1 MLRSIKWK
9 FVIIYFLLVFI
20 AMAVIGVFLIQ
31 QFERYHLEV
40 VEGNMKQIGNS
51 ITTSLRDI
59 DWKNNEEEIQE
70 NINYFDK
77 MGMEIYVIDNDVNLR
92 ILASTN
98 FSYIDINATAVL
110 DTELIIGALNGRN
123 MTKKIIDN
131 NNIRTTKNTSQPL
144 YDEDSRII
152 GVLYLRRNL
161 VDVYNTLEQSKT
173 ILTMATM
180 LALLITVILG
190 YIIASSITAPI
201 NDVTT
206 KVKKMAMGDFNQKV
220 EVKSSDEIGQ
230 LASMFNYLT
239 DRLKSLVKEISSE
252 KQKLDTIITNMAD
265 GLIAATRDGQIIHA
279 NPRALEMLGM
289 SEQSIREKKYDDV
302 FARLN
307 KKLTLEYIRENDE
320 SWSGNHII
328 TWEDKT
334 AVRAS
339 YAPYVD
345 QGDNLGGIIV
355 LLQDVTKHE
364 KFENM
369 RKEFVANVS
378 HELKTPLTTIK
389 SYTETLL
396 DGAVEEGEMTR
407 KFLSTINS
415 ETDRMTR
422 LVRDLLQLSN
432 LDSKQIKWDKK
443 TMNVDDVIRRVI
455 YKLEMSIQKKQLKVT
470 YIPLEKGIM
479 VYADEDRIEQVL
491 LNIISNAVN
500 YTASGGTIN
509 IETRRIRATLQ
520 IRISDNGIGIPSEDM
535 PRIFERF
542 YRVHKARTR
551 DMGGTGLGLAI
562 AKEIVE
568 AHGGSISVLSNVKEG
583 TEVTILLPSMETVIS
598 F

>member
-1 MLRSIKWK
+1 MLKSIKWK

-20 AMAVIGVFLIQ
+20 AMAVIGVFLLQ
-31 QFERYHLEV
+31 QFESYHLGV
-40 VEGNMKQIGNS
+40 VEENMKKTGNS
-51 ITTSLRDI
+51 ITTSLGGM

-77 MGMEIYVIDNDVNLR
+77 MGMEIYIIDNDTNLR

-98 FSYIDINATAVL
+98 FSYVNINATAVL
-110 DTELIIGALNGRN
+110 DTELIIGALNGNN
-123 MTKKIIDN
+123 MSKIIVDSSKRSSKHTS
-131 NNIRTTKNTSQPL
+131 RTL

-161 VDVYNTLEQSKT
+161 VDIYNTLEQSKT
-173 ILTMATM
+173 ILTKATL
-180 LALLITVILG
+180 LALSITIILG

-201 NDVTT
+201 NDVTV
-206 KVKKMAMGDFNQKV
+206 KVKKMAMGDFDQKV
-220 EVKSSDEIGQ
+220 EVKSNDEIGQ

-265 GLIAATRDGQIIHA
+265 GLIAATRDGKIIHA
-279 NPRALEMLGM
+279 NPRALEILGM
-289 SEQSIREKKYDDV
+289 SEQDIQEKTYDSV
-302 FARLN
+302 LIGLN
-307 KKLTLEYIRENDE
+307 KKLTLEYIKENDE
-320 SWSGNHII
+320 SWSGSQII

-339 YAPYVD
+339 YAPYVS

-364 KFENM
+364 KFETM

-378 HELKTPLTTIK
+378 HELKTPITTIK

-396 DGAVEEGEMTR
+396 DGAVEEGEMMR
-407 KFLSTINS
+407 KFLNIINL

-422 LVRDLLQLSN
+422 LVGDLLQLSN
-432 LDSKQIKWDKK
+432 IDSKQIKWDKK
-443 TMNVDDVIRRVI
+443 TMDPNDVINRVI
-455 YKLEMSIQKKQLKVT
+455 YKLDMSIQKKELKLT
-470 YIPLEKGIM
+470 YIPIEEGIK

-491 LNIISNAVN
+491 LNIINNAVK
-500 YTASGGTIN
+500 YTAKGGTIR
-509 IETRRIRATLQ
+509 IETRRIGENLK
-520 IRISDNGIGIPSEDM
+520 IMISDNGMGIPVADI
-535 PRIFERF
+535 PRVFERF
-542 YRVHKARTR
+542 YRVDKARTR
-551 DMGGTGLGLAI
+551 DMGGTGLGLSI

-568 AHGGSISVLSNVKEG
+568 AHGGSISVSSNTKKG
-583 TEVTILLPSMETVIS
+583 TEVVILLPNVKTVTS

>member
-1 MLRSIKWK
+1 MLKSIKWK

-20 AMAVIGVFLIQ
+20 AMAVIGVFLLQ
-31 QFERYHLEV
+31 QFESYHLGV
-40 VEGNMKQIGNS
+40 VEENMKKTGNS
-51 ITTSLRDI
+51 ITTSLGGM

-77 MGMEIYVIDNDVNLR
+77 MGMEIYIIDNDTNLR

-98 FSYIDINATAVL
+98 FSYVNINATAVL
-110 DTELIIGALNGRN
+110 DTELIIGALNGNN
-123 MTKKIIDN
+123 MSKIIVDSSKRSSKHTS
-131 NNIRTTKNTSQPL
+131 RTL

-173 ILTMATM
+173 ILTKATL
-180 LALLITVILG
+180 LALSITIILG

-201 NDVTT
+201 NDVTV
-206 KVKKMAMGDFNQKV
+206 KVKKMAMGDFDQKV
-220 EVKSSDEIGQ
+220 EVKSNDEIGQ

-265 GLIAATRDGQIIHA
+265 GLIAATRDGKIIHA
-279 NPRALEMLGM
+279 NPRALEILGM
-289 SEQSIREKKYDDV
+289 SEQDIQEKTYDSV
-302 FARLN
+302 LIGLN
-307 KKLTLEYIRENDE
+307 KKLTLEYIKENDE
-320 SWSGNHII
+320 SWSGSQII

-339 YAPYVD
+339 YAPYVS

-355 LLQDVTKHE
+355 LLQDITKHE
-364 KFENM
+364 KFETM

-378 HELKTPLTTIK
+378 HELKTPITTIK

-396 DGAVEEGEMTR
+396 DGAVEEGEMMR
-407 KFLSTINS
+407 KFLNIINL

-422 LVRDLLQLSN
+422 LVGDLLQLSN
-432 LDSKQIKWDKK
+432 IDSKQIKWDKK
-443 TMNVDDVIRRVI
+443 TMDPNDVINRVI
-455 YKLEMSIQKKQLKVT
+455 YKLDMSIQKKELKLT
-470 YIPLEKGIM
+470 YIPIEEGIK

-491 LNIISNAVN
+491 LNIINNAVK
-500 YTASGGTIN
+500 YTAKGGTIR
-509 IETRRIRATLQ
+509 IETRRIGENLK
-520 IRISDNGIGIPSEDM
+520 IMISDNGMGIPVADI
-535 PRIFERF
+535 PRVFERF
-542 YRVHKARTR
+542 YRVDKARTR
-551 DMGGTGLGLAI
+551 DMGGTGLGLSI

-568 AHGGSISVLSNVKEG
+568 AHGGSISVSSNTKKG
-583 TEVTILLPSMETVIS
+583 TEVVILLPNVKTVTS

>member
-1 MLRSIKWK
+1 MLRSMKWK
-9 FVIIYFLLVFI
+9 FVTIYFLLVFI
-20 AMAVIGVFLIQ
+20 AMAVIGVFLVQ
-31 QFERYHLEV
+31 QFESYHLGV
-40 VEGNMKQIGNS
+40 VEENMKKIGNS
-51 ITTSLRDI
+51 ITTSLGGI

-70 NINYFDK
+70 NINFFDK
-77 MGMEIYVIDNDVNLR
+77 MGMEIYIIDNDTNLR

-98 FSYIDINATAVL
+98 FLYANINATAVL
-110 DTELIIGALNGRN
+110 DTELIIGALNGN
-123 MTKKIIDN
+123 SMSKIIIDSSK
-131 NNIRTTKNTSQPL
+131 RSSKHTSRPL

-152 GVLYLRRNL
+152 GALYLRRNL

-173 ILTMATM
+173 ILTKATL
-180 LALLITVILG
+180 LALFITIVLG

-201 NDVTT
+201 NDVTI
-206 KVKKMAMGDFNQKV
+206 KVKKMAMGDFDQKV
-220 EVKSSDEIGQ
+220 EVKSNDEIGQ

-265 GLIAATRDGQIIHA
+265 GLIAATRDGKIIHA
-279 NPRALEMLGM
+279 NPRALEILGM
-289 SEQSIREKKYDDV
+289 SEQDIQEKTYDSV
-302 FARLN
+302 LIGLN
-307 KKLTLEYIRENDE
+307 KKLTLEYIKENDE
-320 SWSGNHII
+320 SWSGSQII

-339 YAPYVD
+339 YAPYVS

-378 HELKTPLTTIK
+378 HELKTPITTIK

-396 DGAVEEGEMTR
+396 DGAVEEGEMMR
-407 KFLSTINS
+407 KFLNTINL

-422 LVRDLLQLSN
+422 LVGDLLQLSN
-432 LDSKQIKWDKK
+432 LDSKQTKWDKK
-443 TMNVDDVIRRVI
+443 TMDPDDVINRVI
-455 YKLEMSIQKKQLKVT
+455 YKLDMSIQKKELKLT
-470 YIPLEKGIM
+470 YRPIEEGIR

-491 LNIISNAVN
+491 LNIINNAVK
-500 YTASGGTIN
+500 YTSKGGI
-509 IETRRIRATLQ
+509 ISIKTRRIGENLQ
-520 IRISDNGIGIPSEDM
+520 ILISDNGIGIPVADI
-535 PRIFERF
+535 PRVFERF
-542 YRVHKARTR
+542 YRVDKARTR
-551 DMGGTGLGLAI
+551 DMGGTGLGLSI

-568 AHGGSISVLSNVKEG
+568 AHGGSISVSSNAKEG
-583 TEVTILLPSMETVIS
+583 TEVIILLPSIETVIS